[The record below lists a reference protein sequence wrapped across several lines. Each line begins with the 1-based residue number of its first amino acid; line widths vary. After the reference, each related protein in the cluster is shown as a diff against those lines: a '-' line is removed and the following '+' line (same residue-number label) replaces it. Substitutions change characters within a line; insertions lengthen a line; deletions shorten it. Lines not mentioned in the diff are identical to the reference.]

1 MLQAALGIFEA
12 GAGLFADVGGMVQAH
27 LQLEEQ
33 LRWTQKQYRLDIL
46 SFSMDMLS
54 QVKDEV
60 KDLYECFSQ
69 RVDNLLVVHTLLLS
83 LGFGVLQYSDAFY
96 PGQYVWDTRWLQ
108 KLFLVAFA
116 IIQALGIVIPFL
128 AVSALVRCKQ
138 KLENWLDDSLRELH
152 QEFEF
157 KICRDGRMKPGPGA
171 ADLEADLHRTDL
183 LDRQRDELIARI
195 AGLVGKYHTS
205 FDTMWRT
212 ECLGL
217 YLLSSNLFWWAIV
230 LTVSDV
236 AMQMGVYL
244 QVKYWD
250 PSECGQTPKGDKL
263 ECVDAPEMFITYMGI
278 LALGAIACVCTKFS
292 YIKLLCVGNLHK
304 GGSREGSR
312 YYVGQR
318 RSIDANATSI
328 TPIDRRSYA
337 QPRSPERSA
346 GSVSEGPRL
355 VRMASLREPLLG
367 AQDSALQRFLDW
379 SNPVHGPIEP
389 VD

>member
-96 PGQYVWDTRWLQ
+96 PGQYVWDTRWAQ
-108 KLFLVAFA
+108 KVFLVSFA
-116 IIQALGIVIPFL
+116 IVQALGIIIPFL

-138 KLENWLDDSLRELH
+138 RLENWLDDSLRELH

-157 KICRDGRMKPGPGA
+157 KICRDGRVKTEPHA
-171 ADLEADLHRTDL
+171 AEADLHRTDL
-183 LDRQRDELIARI
+183 LDQQRDELIARI

-230 LTVSDV
+230 LTVTDV

-250 PSECGQTPKGDKL
+250 PAECGQTQKGEPR
-263 ECVDAPEMFITYMGI
+263 ECVDAPEMFITYIGI
-278 LALGAIACVCTKFS
+278 LVLGALACVCTKFS
-292 YIKLLCVGNLHK
+292 YVKLLCAGSPRRVEPKNVGH
-304 GGSREGSR
+304 
-312 YYVGQR
+312 R
-318 RSIDANATSI
+318 RSIDVSATSSLTS
-328 TPIDRRSYA
+328 TPRRSLA
-337 QPRSPERSA
+337 QPSSPAGSA
-346 GSVSEGPRL
+346 GSPTPGPRL

-379 SNPVHGPIEP
+379 TNPVHGPIEP